1 MKAYA
6 LVQGPRRKVLYVSD
20 SCAVLWATGAETFE
34 PSGSVNFMRNERAI
48 CKANDAYIVRI
59 NFELG
64 EPITAP
70 RKRVEKRTA

>member
-20 SCAVLWATGAETFE
+20 SCAMLWTLGAETFE
-34 PSGSVNFMRNERAI
+34 PSGSVNFRRNERAI
-48 CKANDAYIVRI
+48 CKKHDAYIVRVDYQ
-59 NFELG
+59 LG

-70 RKRVEKRTA
+70 RKKAEKQAA